1 MDANALIYKYSME
14 DKRKVIQNIEIME
27 KRMSK
32 GSIDVIQNNLVK
44 DRVENIYEDGDL
56 SVM

>member
-44 DRVENIYEDGDL
+44 DRVENIYEDDDL